1 MDWIQGLLNGSVV
14 SGGVFLLIGI
24 AGAVLLLISLLLDG
38 IFEAFDFGDG
48 PLSLT
53 TISAFTAIF
62 GFSAFALVGAG
73 VAPPLAGT
81 LGAVA
86 GMIGGGLAWWLSR
99 FVRSAESSTAV
110 SSGELAGLEASVV
123 LAIPGGSRFG
133 EIALTRHGERV
144 SLSACAELPLER
156 GARVR
161 IVESLTP
168 TSVLVEPLVAAPLE
182 QDPAAGADPAAG
194 EAESADPA
202 DPTDPHPERN

>member
-38 IFEAFDFGDG
+38 IFDAFDFGDG

-144 SLSACAELPLER
+144 SLSACAKLPLER

-168 TSVLVEPLVAAPLE
+168 TSVLVEPLAA
-182 QDPAAGADPAAG
+182 
-194 EAESADPA
+194 A